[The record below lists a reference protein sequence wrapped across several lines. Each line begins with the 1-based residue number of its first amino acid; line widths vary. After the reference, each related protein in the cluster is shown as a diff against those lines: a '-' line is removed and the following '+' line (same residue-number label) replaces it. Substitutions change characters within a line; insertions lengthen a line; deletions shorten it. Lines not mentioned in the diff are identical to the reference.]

1 MVPTRNVKGR
11 YIMNYMTLNEMK
23 DDLKARIASLKQARQ
38 EIKTLRNDIKRE
50 TQVNKVVKQVQRS
63 AKKADREAARE
74 AKKAARI
81 AKLEAK
87 LFAMKSPKGVRK
99 ANRKASPVVSYTA
112 EQIAEMNAVVA

>member
-1 MVPTRNVKGR
+1 MVPARNVKGK

-63 AKKADREAARE
+63 AKKADREAKR
-74 AKKAARI
+74 AARI
-81 AKLEAK
+81 AKLEAR
-87 LFAMKSPKGVRK
+87 LERMKSPKALRK
-99 ANRKASPVVSYTA
+99 ASQKASPVVSYTA